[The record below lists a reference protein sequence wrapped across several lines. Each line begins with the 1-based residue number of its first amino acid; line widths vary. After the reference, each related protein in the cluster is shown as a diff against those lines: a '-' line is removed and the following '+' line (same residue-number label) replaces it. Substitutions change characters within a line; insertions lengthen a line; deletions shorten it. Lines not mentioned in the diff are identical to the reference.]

1 MPSHSNEAGG
11 IAAAATRVAS
21 YGTGSLAEALGS
33 ILPGRLTERF
43 APRTPISLVLSV
55 PSAWIEIFPDIQIVS
70 AGRDRSGSTPLS
82 HGHDPQSCSF
92 LGADGRESCWRGGMA
107 DAEDLK
113 SSGGNPVWVQFPPPV
128 INLRQYAHWLS
139 VVSDLD
145 GPMPAPVG
153 FKKLPASCDVGGA
166 RTH

>member
-1 MPSHSNEAGG
+1 MV
-11 IAAAATRVAS
+11 RAS
-21 YGTGSLAEALGS
+21 
-33 ILPGRLTERF
+33 
-43 APRTPISLVLSV
+43 V
-55 PSAWIEIFPDIQIVS
+55 
-70 AGRDRSGSTPLS
+70 RS
-82 HGHDPQSCSF
+82 
-92 LGADGRESCWRGGMA
+92 RRGGMA